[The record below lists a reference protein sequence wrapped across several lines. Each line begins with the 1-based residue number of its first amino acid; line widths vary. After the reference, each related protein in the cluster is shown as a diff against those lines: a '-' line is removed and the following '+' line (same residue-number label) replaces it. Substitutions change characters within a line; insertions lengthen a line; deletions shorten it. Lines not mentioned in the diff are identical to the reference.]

1 MLLFFF
7 FFFSSHTPLWGFTL
21 GDDEGWSLLYRSLF
35 FFDWCSF
42 RISCRDECCYT
53 AAKSETFLTALQL
66 FLFPP
71 PCPATAPI
79 PLCVFTEGGGWSSN
93 ELSAALTDCGHF
105 NNLAFFKSP
114 LQSAKKSFP
123 SQFITSCLPW
133 TCLVYTNYVFQGRG
147 RLIGL
152 YTSTIISMKY

>member
-21 GDDEGWSLLYRSLF
+21 GDDEGWSLLYRPLF

-66 FLFPP
+66 FLPP
-71 PCPATAPI
+71 PVRPPRPYRCAC
-79 PLCVFTEGGGWSSN
+79 LLKVVGGVQMNCQLRW
-93 ELSAALTDCGHF
+93 LIVAIF